1 MRIKNAHFF
10 ILLHLIYSFNNGGEP
25 VSGEIYTQ
33 KFGYRYM
40 EKKRLLII
48 TQEMEPYTEGN
59 DISAMVAKLPKF
71 FQDNGYEL
79 RILMPRYGVVNER
92 RHRLHEVVR
101 LSGMNII
108 VDDDDYPLIIKVA
121 SLPNSRL
128 QVYFLDNEDYFKRK
142 FVFEDADGKPFE
154 DNPDRAAFFC
164 KGAIETVKK
173 FGWAPD
179 IVLCEGWMTSLIPL
193 YLRTAYKTEPI
204 FANSQI
210 VYTVFDT
217 PREHEGGERF
227 MQKAAINNLS
237 KNNLAAF
244 VDNSGISMHK
254 GAATYSD
261 AIIIGSE
268 LLDINVD
275 YLSVAQ
281 DKPVLP
287 WKGEEEVLQA
297 HLEFFKSL
305 TEAEVP
311 Q

>member
-1 MRIKNAHFF
+1 
-10 ILLHLIYSFNNGGEP
+10 
-25 VSGEIYTQ
+25 
-33 KFGYRYM
+33 M
-40 EKKRLLII
+40 EKKRLLLI
-48 TQEMEPYTEGN
+48 TQEMEPYTEG
-59 DISAMVAKLPKF
+59 SEVSKVVAKLPKF
-71 FQDNGYEL
+71 LQDNGYEL

-128 QVYFLDNEDYFKRK
+128 QVYFLDNEDFFKRK
-142 FVFEDADGKPFE
+142 MVFEDENGQSFE
-154 DNPDRAAFFC
+154 DNADRAAFFC

-204 FANSQI
+204 FANSHI
-210 VYTVFDT
+210 VYGAFDT
-217 PREHEGGERF
+217 RHEREGGERF
-227 MQKAAINNLS
+227 FQKAAINNLS
-237 KNNLAAF
+237 KKDLAAYQDGDG
-244 VDNSGISMHK
+244 VSMHK
-254 GAATYSD
+254 GAAAFSD

-268 LLDINVD
+268 TLDTSVD

-281 DKPVLP
+281 DKPVLS
-287 WKGEEEVLQA
+287 WKNEEESLQA
-297 HLEFFKSL
+297 HLEFFRSL
-305 TEAEVP
+305 MEAEVA

>member
-1 MRIKNAHFF
+1 
-10 ILLHLIYSFNNGGEP
+10 
-25 VSGEIYTQ
+25 
-33 KFGYRYM
+33 M
-40 EKKRLLII
+40 EKKRLLLI
-48 TQEMEPYTEGN
+48 TQEMEPYTEGSEV
-59 DISAMVAKLPKF
+59 SAAVARLPKF
-71 FQDNGYEL
+71 LQDNGYEL

-128 QVYFLDNEDYFKRK
+128 QVYFLDNEDFFKRK
-142 FVFEDADGKPFE
+142 HVFEDENGHPFE

-173 FGWAPD
+173 FGWSPD
-179 IVLCEGWMTSLIPL
+179 IVLCEGWMTSLLPL

-204 FANSQI
+204 FANSHI
-210 VYTVFDT
+210 VYTAYDT
-217 PREHEGGERF
+217 PREREGGERF
-227 MQKAAINNLS
+227 FQKVAINNIS
-237 KNNLAAF
+237 KKDLIPF
-244 VDNSGISMHK
+244 QDGDGLSMHK
-254 GAATYSD
+254 GAAMYSD

-268 LLDINVD
+268 TLDTSVD

-281 DKPVLP
+281 DKPVLS
-287 WKGEEEVLQA
+287 WKSGEEMPSA
-297 HLEFFKSL
+297 YLEFFKSL
-305 TEAEVP
+305 TEAEVA

>member
-1 MRIKNAHFF
+1 
-10 ILLHLIYSFNNGGEP
+10 
-25 VSGEIYTQ
+25 
-33 KFGYRYM
+33 M

-59 DISAMVAKLPKF
+59 DISAIAGKLPKYL
-71 FQDNGYEL
+71 QDIGYEL

-128 QVYFLDNEDYFKRK
+128 QVYFLDNEDFFKRK
-142 FVFEDADGKPFE
+142 SVFEDTDGVPFD

-173 FGWAPD
+173 FGWSPD
-179 IVLCEGWMTSLIPL
+179 IVLCHGWMTSLIPL

-204 FANSQI
+204 FTNAQI
-210 VYTVFDT
+210 VYNVYDTV
-217 PREHEGGERF
+217 HERF
-227 MQKAAINNLS
+227 SSERFFQKAAINNLS
-237 KNNLAAF
+237 AGDLEAYRDGDM
-244 VDNSGISMHK
+244 VSMHK
-254 GAATYSD
+254 GAAAFSD
-261 AIIIGSE
+261 ALIIGSE
-268 LLDINVD
+268 SIDPNVD

-287 WKGEEEVLQA
+287 WKDPETALEAQG
-297 HLEFFKSL
+297 EFFRNL
-305 TEAEVP
+305 LEAEVS

>member
-1 MRIKNAHFF
+1 
-10 ILLHLIYSFNNGGEP
+10 
-25 VSGEIYTQ
+25 
-33 KFGYRYM
+33 M

-59 DISAMVAKLPKF
+59 DISALVGKLPKF
-71 FQDNGYEL
+71 LQDSGYEL

-108 VDDDDYPLIIKVA
+108 IDDDDYPLIIKVA

-128 QVYFLDNEDYFKRK
+128 QVYFLDNEDFFKRK
-142 FVFEDADGKPFE
+142 SVFEETDGTPFE

-179 IVLCEGWMTSLIPL
+179 AVFCFGWLTSLIPA

-210 VYTVFDT
+210 IYGAFDT
-217 PREHEGGERF
+217 PHERLGADRF
-227 MQKAAINNLS
+227 MAKAAINNLTS
-237 KNNLAAF
+237 NDLAPYI
-244 VDNSGISMHK
+244 DGDQLSMHK
-254 GAATYSD
+254 GAAAYSD
-261 AIIIGSE
+261 AVIIGSE
-268 LLDINVD
+268 TLDTSVD
-275 YLSVAQ
+275 YLSVTQ
-281 DKPVLP
+281 EKPVLP
-287 WKGEEEVLQA
+287 WKEGDAMLAASGEFLR
-297 HLEFFKSL
+297 SL
-305 TEAEVP
+305 LEAEVS

>member
-1 MRIKNAHFF
+1 
-10 ILLHLIYSFNNGGEP
+10 
-25 VSGEIYTQ
+25 
-33 KFGYRYM
+33 M
-40 EKKRLLII
+40 EKKRLLIV

-59 DISAMVAKLPKF
+59 DISALVGKLPKF
-71 FQDNGYEL
+71 LQDNGYEL

-121 SLPNSRL
+121 SLPGSRL
-128 QVYFLDNEDYFKRK
+128 QVYFLDNEDFFKRK
-142 FVFEDADGKPFE
+142 FVFEDADDKPFE

-179 IVLCEGWMTSLIPL
+179 IVLCHGWMTSLIPL

-204 FANSQI
+204 FANSHI
-210 VYTVFDT
+210 VYSVYDT
-217 PREHEGGERF
+217 PHEKEGGERF
-227 MQKAAINNLS
+227 MSKAAINNLT
-237 KNNLAAF
+237 KANLAAYQEGE
-244 VDNSGISMHK
+244 GISMHK
-254 GAATYSD
+254 GAASYSD

-268 LLDINVD
+268 TQDTSVD

-287 WKGEEEVLQA
+287 WKNDEELLSA
-297 HLEFFKSL
+297 YLEFFKSL

>member
-1 MRIKNAHFF
+1 
-10 ILLHLIYSFNNGGEP
+10 
-25 VSGEIYTQ
+25 
-33 KFGYRYM
+33 
-40 EKKRLLII
+40 
-48 TQEMEPYTEGN
+48 MEPYTEGTE
-59 DISAMVAKLPKF
+59 ISALVGKLPKYL
-71 FQDNGYEL
+71 QDSGYEL
-79 RILMPRYGVVNER
+79 RVLMPRYGVVNER

-142 FVFEDADGKPFE
+142 FVFEEADGTPFE

-179 IVLCEGWMTSLIPL
+179 IVLCNGWMTSLIPL
-193 YLRTAYKTEPI
+193 YLRTAYKTEAI

-210 VYTVFDT
+210 VYGVYDS
-217 PREHEGGERF
+217 PHERQQAERF
-227 MQKAAINNLS
+227 FQKAAINNMAVED
-237 KNNLAAF
+237 LAPF
-244 VDNSGISMHK
+244 KDGDGISMHK
-254 GAATYSD
+254 GACAYAD
-261 AIIIGSE
+261 GIVIGSE
-268 LLDINVD
+268 MTDTSVD

-287 WKGEEEVLQA
+287 FKEGDEMLA
-297 HLEFFKSL
+297 DYSEFFRNL
-305 TEAEVP
+305 LEAEVS